1 MPRPFRCRYV
11 ASIPNVTYFKPAGI
25 PLRDLDEVRLS
36 VEEAEAVRLK
46 DLEDLDQA
54 HGAEKMNISRPTFQR
69 VLASARKKIAD
80 ALLNGKAIRIEGG
93 NFEVISLGC
102 KCFNGCDDIAQ
113 VNKVQKEGEQ
123 SMKIAVVTDDGTT
136 ICQHFGR
143 ALYYTVIT
151 VDNGKVVGKE
161 QRNKA
166 GHHMAGAEHASQAS
180 HGEKHGFDAN
190 AQASHTGMMANIM
203 DCQLLIAGGMG
214 WGAQVSLKQNGI
226 ESLIT
231 DVNNIDEAIQLY
243 LQGKL
248 PNLTERLH

>member
-25 PLRDLDEVRLS
+25 PLRDLEEVRLS
-36 VEEAEAVRLK
+36 VEEAEEVRLK
-46 DLEDLDQA
+46 DLEGLEQVQ
-54 HGAEKMNISRPTFQR
+54 GAVKMNISRPTFQR

-93 NFEVISLGC
+93 NFEVTSLSC
-102 KCFNGCDDIAQ
+102 KCVNGCDSITQ
-113 VNKVQKEGEQ
+113 INKVQKEGEQ
-123 SMKIAVVTDDGTT
+123 NMKIAVVTDDGKT

-143 ALYYTVIT
+143 ALYYMVVTVE
-151 VDNGKVVGKE
+151 NGKVVGKE

-166 GHHMAGAEHASQAS
+166 GHHMAGAEHASHES
-180 HGEKHGFDAN
+180 HGAQHGFDAN
-190 AQASHTGMMANIM
+190 AQVSHTGMMANIM

-214 WGAQVSLKQNGI
+214 WGAQVSLKQSGI

-231 DVNNIDEAIQLY
+231 DVNDIDEAIQLY
-243 LQGKL
+243 IQGKL

>member
-1 MPRPFRCRYV
+1 MSRPCRCRRV
-11 ASIPNVTYFKPAGI
+11 ESLPGITYFKPAGI
-25 PLRDLDEVRLS
+25 PLRDLEEVRLS
-36 VEEAEAVRLK
+36 VEEAEALRLK
-46 DLEDLDQA
+46 ELEDLDQKQ
-54 HGAEKMNISRPTFQR
+54 GSEKMNISRPTFQR
-69 VLASARKKIAD
+69 VLASARKKTAD

-93 NFEVISLGC
+93 NFEVASLSC
-102 KCFNGCDDIAQ
+102 KCFNGCDNVSQI
-113 VNKVQKEGEQ
+113 NNNQKKGEQ
-123 SMKIAVVTDDGTT
+123 NMKIAVVTDDGKT
-136 ICQHFGR
+136 ICQHLGR
-143 ALYYTVIT
+143 ALYYTVVT
-151 VDNGKVVGKE
+151 VENGKVMGKE

-190 AQASHTGMMANIM
+190 AQASHAGMMANIM
-203 DCQLLIAGGMG
+203 DCQVLIAGGMG

-243 LQGKL
+243 IQGKL